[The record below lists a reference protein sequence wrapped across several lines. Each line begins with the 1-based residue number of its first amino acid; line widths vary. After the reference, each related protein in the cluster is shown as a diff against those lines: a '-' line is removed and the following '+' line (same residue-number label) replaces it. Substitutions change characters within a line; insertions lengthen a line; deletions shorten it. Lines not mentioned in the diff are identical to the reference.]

1 MVYPRMALPPFES
14 GRSQRNTILRGP
26 ASTAR
31 TSSGSLE
38 TPAARGDVVFDG
50 SELPL
55 EFVARTRKRYSA
67 PDTKS

>member
-1 MVYPRMALPPFES
+1 MM
-14 GRSQRNTILRGP
+14 LRGR

-38 TPAARGDVVFDG
+38 IPAARGEVGLDG

-55 EFVARTRKRYSA
+55 EFVARTRKRYSV